1 VRGFGPYGGWV
12 GARPPGGQAGA
23 PRTYHG
29 AVSER
34 LAELIRDRQPV
45 VVLSGAGISTE
56 SGIPDFRSP
65 NGLWATVDPLEYA
78 TVTAFRRDPERVW
91 TFYAGR
97 FAMLA
102 RVEPNRAHRALAEL
116 EQAGL
121 VQAVI
126 TQNIDLLHRRAGSA
140 EVVEV
145 HGSVAVSTCPTC
157 GTAHDLETVLEKIG
171 EDAAHAPHCD
181 ACLAILKPGIVL
193 FEEMLPEAAIARAYE
208 LARGAGLL
216 LVVGTSLEVYPV
228 AGLPSETL
236 DAGGAVAVVNRDP
249 TWVDPQATL
258 VVRQSA
264 GDALAEAAARLLPS
278 GGPATLADPHPG
290 WADEADGEA
299 ARVREALEA
308 RAVEHIGSTAVPGL
322 AAKPVVDLLA
332 GLDSL
337 ALDPERIRSMEALGY
352 EALGEYGLPG
362 RLFFRKGRDPRTH
375 HVHAVVHGTDHW
387 VRHLAVREYLR
398 AHPAEAAAYA
408 AEKCRIAADSSDRDR
423 YTQEKAAFVEALEG
437 RALAWWP
444 GSPPAE

>member
-1 VRGFGPYGGWV
+1 MRGFRPYGGTV
-12 GARPPGGQAGA
+12 GACAPSGPAGA
-23 PRTYHG
+23 PRSYDG
-29 AVSER
+29 RVSER

-65 NGLWATVDPLEYA
+65 TGIWATIDPLEYA
-78 TVTAFRRDPERVW
+78 TVTAFRRDPEKVW

-102 RVEPNRAHRALAEL
+102 GVEPNRAHRALARL

-126 TQNIDLLHRRAGSA
+126 TQNIDLLHRRSGSG

-145 HGSVAVSTCPTC
+145 HGSVAVSTCPAC
-157 GTAHDLETVLEKIG
+157 GTEHSLETVLGKIG
-171 EDAAHAPHCD
+171 EDAEHAPHCD
-181 ACLAILKPGIVL
+181 ACLTILKPGIVL
-193 FEEMLPEAAIARAYE
+193 FEEALPEDAIARAFE

-228 AGLPSETL
+228 AGLPSATL
-236 DAGGAVAVVNRDP
+236 EAGGAVAVVNRDP
-249 TWVDPQATL
+249 TWVDPHAEL
-258 VVRQSA
+258 VIRASA

-278 GGPATLADPHPG
+278 GGPAALADPDPG
-290 WADEADGEA
+290 WAEEGAREA
-299 ARVREALEA
+299 AAVGRALDA
-308 RAVEHIGSTAVPGL
+308 RAVEHVGSTAVPEL

-337 ALDPERIRSMEALGY
+337 DLAPEQIRAMEALGY

-362 RLFFRKGRDPRTH
+362 RLFFRKGSEQRTH
-375 HVHAVVHGTDHW
+375 HVHAVELDGAHW
-387 VRHLAVREYLR
+387 RRHLAVRDYLR
-398 AHPAEAAAYA
+398 AHPDEADAYA
-408 AEKCRIAADSSDRDR
+408 AEKRRVASDTSHRDE
-423 YTQEKAAFVEALEG
+423 YALGKAAFVDALEQ
-437 RALAWWP
+437 RALAWRDATP
-444 GSPPAE
+444 E